1 MLVANHGGKIMR
13 RDIRLVLLCCCAS
26 VMVAA
31 AQEPAGQKPAQNT
44 PPVDQGAPAKATEE
58 APPASPS
65 AGPVPTIAP
74 VDPTTFVIGAEDTLL
89 IQVWREP
96 EFSRP
101 VLVRPDGKITL
112 PLIKEIQASGRTP
125 DQLANDLQKALA
137 EYIKNP
143 EVTVTVSQ
151 VNSKKYYIT
160 GEVGRPGAFP
170 LVVPTRV
177 LDALTSAGG
186 FREFAN
192 TKKITILRNGERL
205 KFNYKE
211 VVKGKNRDQNILLEN
226 GDYIIVP

>member
-1 MLVANHGGKIMR
+1 MLTNAFRVIALFG
-13 RDIRLVLLCCCAS
+13 
-26 VMVAA
+26 AA
-31 AQEPAGQKPAQNT
+31 LAPIAGQNPPDQKPAQNA
-44 PPVDQGAPAKATEE
+44 PPAEQGTAPKPDAS

-65 AGPVPTIAP
+65 ATPVPAIAP
-74 VDPTTFVIGAEDTLL
+74 VDPKTFVIGAEDTLL

-96 EFSRP
+96 ELSRP

-112 PLIKEIQASGRTP
+112 PLVKEIQASGRTP
-125 DQLANDLQKALA
+125 DQLAGDITKALG

-143 EVTVTVSQ
+143 EVTVTVNQ

-160 GEVGRPGAFP
+160 GEVGRTGAFP

-177 LDALTSAGG
+177 LDALTQAGG

-211 VVKGKNRDQNILLEN
+211 VIKGKNLEQNILLEN

>member
-1 MLVANHGGKIMR
+1 MLNCFRLALLLCAP
-13 RDIRLVLLCCCAS
+13 LVLTAG
-26 VMVAA
+26 
-31 AQEPAGQKPAQNT
+31 QNPADQKPAETAPSTRPDENA
-44 PPVDQGAPAKATEE
+44 PPV
-58 APPASPS
+58 SPS
-65 AGPVPTIAP
+65 AVPVPPIAP
-74 VDPTTFVIGAEDTLL
+74 VDPKTFVIGAEDTLL

-125 DQLANDLQKALA
+125 DQLAVDIQKALG

-143 EVTVTVSQ
+143 EVTVTVNQ

-160 GEVGRPGAFP
+160 GEVGRAGAFP

-177 LDALTSAGG
+177 LDALTTAGG
-186 FREFAN
+186 FKEFAN
-192 TKKITILRNGERL
+192 TKKIVILRNGERL

-211 VVKGKNRDQNILLEN
+211 VIKGKNPEQNILLEN